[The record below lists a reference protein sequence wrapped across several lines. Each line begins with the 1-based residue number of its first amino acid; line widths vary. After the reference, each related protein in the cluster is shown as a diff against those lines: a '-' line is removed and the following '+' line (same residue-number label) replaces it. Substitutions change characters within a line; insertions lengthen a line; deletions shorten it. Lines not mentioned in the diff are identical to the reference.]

1 MKLYNELAEFYFDIE
16 KPARKIDSEAKFL
29 DRIFRKH
36 RIMTILD
43 MGCGTGEHVRY
54 FQSLG
59 YRPKGIDSSSRM
71 IDVAKKRYSHCK
83 FDVSSMQTYQSGVL
97 LDCVV
102 SLFGSFNYL
111 LTNEEIDATLNLME
125 QNLKPAGLA
134 ILEIWNA
141 EPLRTIK
148 RKPISPVTQ
157 IKSQNTTIQRN
168 RGFRLVRAD
177 TSTMVEVNYIYQI
190 NTKEIRDK
198 HIMRVFYLPEIE
210 KMILRHKFEIMHIY
224 SGFNE
229 SKFKNSAGRMIL
241 VLKRKNA

>member
-16 KPARKIDSEAKFL
+16 KPSRKIDSEARFL

-36 RIMTILD
+36 RIMSILD

-59 YRPKGIDSSSRM
+59 YRPKGIDSSSKM
-71 IDVAKKRYSHCK
+71 IEVAKKRYSHCK
-83 FDVSSMQTYQSGVL
+83 FDVSPMQSYQSGAL

-111 LTNEEIDATLNLME
+111 LTNEEIDATLKLIE

-134 ILEIWNA
+134 ILEVWNA
-141 EPLRTIK
+141 EPLRAIK
-148 RKPISPVTQ
+148 RKPISPVAQ
-157 IKSQNTTIQRN
+157 IKSQNATIQRN

-190 NTKEIRDK
+190 NTKEVRDK
-198 HIMRVFYLPEIE
+198 HVMRVSIFP
-210 KMILRHKFEIMHIY
+210 K
-224 SGFNE
+224 S
-229 SKFKNSAGRMIL
+229 
-241 VLKRKNA
+241 RK